1 MSQTVVVA
9 RHRDEVLE
17 GVRAMAPMLVVYA
30 PFGLLV
36 GAAVAASDN
45 PVAAWLSTW
54 TIYGGAAHLA
64 VLDVLHN
71 GTGVLGAAVVGL
83 LINARMVAYAA
94 SLAPHWR
101 TASVRSRVAAAA
113 MLTDATWGLT
123 LNHPS
128 DSAAVRRRFY
138 FGAASRCGRMARVRH
153 HGCAPGPLGPGCPC
167 RHSSAGHD
175 ARGVGGATAADPSW
189 ARRRHRGDGRRG
201 CHLRHGRGYRARAGR
216 GGRGQRG
223 RTRAQEGI
231 MTTVVALLLVGAGSL
246 AYRLVPLLGAARV
259 PEAVS
264 RVAGWAGVSVLSA
277 VTVRGVLHHHDRSI
291 PWAVPVAVVSLAV
304 ALVVAARGRGILV
317 VLGAGAGT
325 YLALST
331 VIGALT

>member
-9 RHRDEVLE
+9 RHQDEVLE

-36 GAAVAASDN
+36 GAAVAASDS

-101 TASVRSRVAAAA
+101 TASARSRVAAAG

-123 LNHPS
+123 VNHPS
-128 DSAAVRRRFY
+128 DSAAGRRRFY
-138 FGAASRCGRMARVRH
+138 FGAGFTLW
-153 HGCAPGPLGPGCPC
+153 LGWP
-167 RHSSAGHD
+167 AFVTV
-175 ARGVGGATAADPSW
+175 GV
-189 ARRRHRGDGRRG
+189 
-201 CHLRHGRGYRARAGR
+201 
-216 GGRGQRG
+216 
-223 RTRAQEGI
+223 
-231 MTTVVALLLVGAGSL
+231 
-246 AYRLVPLLGAARV
+246 LLGRWV
-259 PEAVS
+259 Q
-264 RVAGWAGVSVLSA
+264 
-277 VTVRGVLHHHDRSI
+277 H
-291 PWAVPVAVVSLAV
+291 VPVATLLPAMTLG
-304 ALVVAARGRGILV
+304 ALVVPQLRTRPGLAAGTAATGVAAVTSGLDGGLALV
-317 VLGAGAGT
+317 LAAAAGASAAG
-325 YLALST
+325 LVHWRAS
-331 VIGALT
+331 

>member
-36 GAAVAASDN
+36 GAAVAASDS

-101 TASVRSRVAAAA
+101 TASARSRVAAAG

-123 LNHPS
+123 VNHPS
-128 DSAAVRRRFY
+128 DSAAGRRRFY
-138 FGAASRCGRMARVRH
+138 FGAGFTLW
-153 HGCAPGPLGPGCPC
+153 LGWP
-167 RHSSAGHD
+167 AFVTV
-175 ARGVGGATAADPSW
+175 GV
-189 ARRRHRGDGRRG
+189 
-201 CHLRHGRGYRARAGR
+201 
-216 GGRGQRG
+216 
-223 RTRAQEGI
+223 
-231 MTTVVALLLVGAGSL
+231 
-246 AYRLVPLLGAARV
+246 LLGRWV
-259 PEAVS
+259 Q
-264 RVAGWAGVSVLSA
+264 
-277 VTVRGVLHHHDRSI
+277 H
-291 PWAVPVAVVSLAV
+291 VPVATLLPAMTLG
-304 ALVVAARGRGILV
+304 ALVVPQLRTRPGLA
-317 VLGAGAGT
+317 AGT
-325 YLALST
+325 AATGVAAVTSGLDGGLALVLAAAAGGSAAGL
-331 VIGALT
+331 VHWRAS

>member
-36 GAAVAASDN
+36 GAAVAASDS

-101 TASVRSRVAAAA
+101 TASARSRVAAAA

-123 LNHPS
+123 VNHPS
-128 DSAAVRRRFY
+128 DSAAGRRRFY
-138 FGAASRCGRMARVRH
+138 FGAGFTLW
-153 HGCAPGPLGPGCPC
+153 LGWP
-167 RHSSAGHD
+167 AFVTV
-175 ARGVGGATAADPSW
+175 GV
-189 ARRRHRGDGRRG
+189 
-201 CHLRHGRGYRARAGR
+201 
-216 GGRGQRG
+216 
-223 RTRAQEGI
+223 
-231 MTTVVALLLVGAGSL
+231 
-246 AYRLVPLLGAARV
+246 LLGRWV
-259 PEAVS
+259 Q
-264 RVAGWAGVSVLSA
+264 
-277 VTVRGVLHHHDRSI
+277 H
-291 PWAVPVAVVSLAV
+291 VPVATLLPAMTLG
-304 ALVVAARGRGILV
+304 ALVVPQLRTRPGLT
-317 VLGAGAGT
+317 AGAVATGVAAVT
-325 YLALST
+325 SGLDGGLAL
-331 VIGALT
+331 VLAAAAGASAAGLVHWRAS

>member
-36 GAAVAASDN
+36 GAAVAASDS

-101 TASVRSRVAAAA
+101 TASARSRVAAAG

-123 LNHPS
+123 VNHPS
-128 DSAAVRRRFY
+128 DSAAGRRRFY
-138 FGAASRCGRMARVRH
+138 FGAGFTLW
-153 HGCAPGPLGPGCPC
+153 LGWP
-167 RHSSAGHD
+167 AFVTV
-175 ARGVGGATAADPSW
+175 GV
-189 ARRRHRGDGRRG
+189 
-201 CHLRHGRGYRARAGR
+201 
-216 GGRGQRG
+216 
-223 RTRAQEGI
+223 
-231 MTTVVALLLVGAGSL
+231 
-246 AYRLVPLLGAARV
+246 LLGRWV
-259 PEAVS
+259 Q
-264 RVAGWAGVSVLSA
+264 
-277 VTVRGVLHHHDRSI
+277 H
-291 PWAVPVAVVSLAV
+291 VPVATLLPAMTLG
-304 ALVVAARGRGILV
+304 ALVVPQLRTRPGLA
-317 VLGAGAGT
+317 AGAAATGVAAVT
-325 YLALST
+325 SGLDGGLAL
-331 VIGALT
+331 VLAAAAGASAAGLVHWRAS

>member
-9 RHRDEVLE
+9 RHRDEVLD

-101 TASVRSRVAAAA
+101 TASARSRVAAAG

-123 LNHPS
+123 VNHPS
-128 DSAAVRRRFY
+128 DSAAGRRRFY
-138 FGAASRCGRMARVRH
+138 FGAGFTLW
-153 HGCAPGPLGPGCPC
+153 LGWP
-167 RHSSAGHD
+167 AFVTV
-175 ARGVGGATAADPSW
+175 GV
-189 ARRRHRGDGRRG
+189 
-201 CHLRHGRGYRARAGR
+201 
-216 GGRGQRG
+216 
-223 RTRAQEGI
+223 
-231 MTTVVALLLVGAGSL
+231 
-246 AYRLVPLLGAARV
+246 LLGRWV
-259 PEAVS
+259 Q
-264 RVAGWAGVSVLSA
+264 
-277 VTVRGVLHHHDRSI
+277 H
-291 PWAVPVAVVSLAV
+291 VPVATLLPAMTLG
-304 ALVVAARGRGILV
+304 ALVVPQLRTRPGLA
-317 VLGAGAGT
+317 AGAAATGVAAVT
-325 YLALST
+325 SGLDGGLAL
-331 VIGALT
+331 VLAAAAGASAAGLVHWRAS